1 MVSPIPT
8 AFEAESH
15 ARRMS
20 LDGGNSIRLP
30 TSSGPSIPSDSILTS
45 PNYSY
50 IFGFE
55 KDFDHVEV
63 KEVGYVSND
72 DNNMIYLKNH
82 TSYDLLLSN
91 LLNYRKLRNY
101 GYHFAIMHQLYTSP
115 LSLVGRY
122 VQNLVSLC
130 VRTLIT
136 NRISFSL

>member
-15 ARRMS
+15 VRRMS

-30 TSSGPSIPSDSILTS
+30 TSSDPSIPSDSILTS

-63 KEVGYVSND
+63 KEVRYVSNM
-72 DNNMIYLKNH
+72 NKIVIYGK
-82 TSYDLLLSN
+82 
-91 LLNYRKLRNY
+91 
-101 GYHFAIMHQLYTSP
+101 
-115 LSLVGRY
+115 
-122 VQNLVSLC
+122 
-130 VRTLIT
+130 
-136 NRISFSL
+136 FSSKIILHIIYY

>member
-8 AFEAESH
+8 TFEAESH

-63 KEVGYVSND
+63 KEVRYVSNM
-72 DNNMIYLKNH
+72 NKIVIYGK
-82 TSYDLLLSN
+82 
-91 LLNYRKLRNY
+91 
-101 GYHFAIMHQLYTSP
+101 
-115 LSLVGRY
+115 
-122 VQNLVSLC
+122 
-130 VRTLIT
+130 
-136 NRISFSL
+136 FSKIILHIIYY